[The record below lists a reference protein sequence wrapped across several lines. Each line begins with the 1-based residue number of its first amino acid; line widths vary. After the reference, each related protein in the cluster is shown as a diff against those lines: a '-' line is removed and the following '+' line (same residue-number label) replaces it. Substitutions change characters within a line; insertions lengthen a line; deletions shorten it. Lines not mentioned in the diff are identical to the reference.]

1 MTYKNLYILFILL
14 ILNSCVSKKDKFMS
28 NLETVVEYVSTNQ
41 DSLTVEMLE
50 AYNYKIIELRENKFP
65 ICRSKMTADEI
76 NKVKLSFGKYN
87 DLKISIQIGEFI
99 SNLETVVESVS
110 QKQDSLSTET
120 LEVYNSKIIE
130 LRENQFSIY
139 RSQMT
144 IEEINKVNVFF
155 GRYDALIIKIQLNE
169 IKNKFNDGLVQG
181 SNMLDELFSKETK
194 KVIKDFINQ

>member
-1 MTYKNLYILFILL
+1 
-14 ILNSCVSKKDKFMS
+14 MS

-50 AYNYKIIELRENKFP
+50 AYNSKIIELRENKFP

-169 IKNKFNDGLVQG
+169 IKNKLNDGLVQG
-181 SNMLDELFSKETK
+181 SNMINELFSKETK